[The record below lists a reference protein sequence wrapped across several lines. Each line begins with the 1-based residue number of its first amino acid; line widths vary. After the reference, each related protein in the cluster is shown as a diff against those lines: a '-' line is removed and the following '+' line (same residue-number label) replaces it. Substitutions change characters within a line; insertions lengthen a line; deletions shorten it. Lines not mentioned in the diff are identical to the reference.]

1 MGEEAITSG
10 RQTALREATILLD
23 LTIIRSRGSSLLEGR
38 AKEPVQGARKRPSKS
53 LATHEA
59 VWRCNGNAHKEVTT
73 MWSKLFGGGDGLPR
87 EKVDAVVHVIERY
100 LAEEAE
106 LRRLQSC
113 RQEPYPWPRTGDGQV
128 THSALLQPGLSCV
141 ATFFIGFFTILIVEG
156 GSVLF
161 TYWISKDE

>member
-1 MGEEAITSG
+1 
-10 RQTALREATILLD
+10 
-23 LTIIRSRGSSLLEGR
+23 
-38 AKEPVQGARKRPSKS
+38 
-53 LATHEA
+53 
-59 VWRCNGNAHKEVTT
+59 

-87 EKVDAVVHVIERY
+87 EKVDAVVHVIDRY

-106 LRRLQSC
+106 LRRLQSR

>member
-10 RQTALREATILLD
+10 RQKALREATILLD
-23 LTIIRSRGSSLLEGR
+23 LAIIRSRGSLLDAGLRNRSGVLESGQAR
-38 AKEPVQGARKRPSKS
+38 AWQLTKPYGA
-53 LATHEA
+53 A
-59 VWRCNGNAHKEVTT
+59 NGDAHKEVTT

-87 EKVDAVVHVIERY
+87 EKVDAVVHVIDRY

-106 LRRLQSC
+106 LRRLQSR